1 MPCCFVGIIH
11 PSLDVGMY
19 PTLGRFLSRDPIEE
33 QGGLNLY
40 AFVGNAPVSGS
51 DYLGEWSLWECIK
64 RCFGIGSA
72 GEDVTDYS
80 LAMGAAY
87 LGAECIRFRN
97 KYIAQCI
104 GNARTSYCKKL
115 RQDWK
120 RVCDMAAEAA
130 KIAR

>member
-1 MPCCFVGIIH
+1 MPYCFVGIIH

-19 PTLGRFLSRDPIEE
+19 PTLGRFLSRDPIQE
-33 QGGLNLY
+33 QGELNLY

-51 DYLGEWSLWECIK
+51 DYLCEWSLWECIK
-64 RCFGIGSA
+64 RCFGIGST
-72 GEDVTDYS
+72 GEDITDYS

-104 GNARTSYCKKL
+104 GNARTPYCKKL

-120 RVCDMAAEAA
+120 RVCDMATEAA